1 MDNSIIQSSAYYLVL
16 LRAHLLDISSI
27 LFFVIVYIYIYVTVQ
42 MFLGSCTY
50 WIYSFPSEFV
60 RICLL

>member
-27 LFFVIVYIYIYVTVQ
+27 IFFVIIYIYVTVQ
-42 MFLGSCTY
+42 MFFGSCTY